1 MPKEGDDAVD
11 AGNLQLQ
18 VFSASR
24 DGGALRREEWHG
36 TTSPAAAAQ
45 EGRIERIEMDE
56 KNWVEEKGARA
67 EEGRGGEEGRIEP

>member
-1 MPKEGDDAVD
+1 M
-11 AGNLQLQ
+11 
-18 VFSASR
+18 
-24 DGGALRREEWHG
+24 RREEWHG